1 MPPVDSEGQRAAHPD
16 VVERLPLVVRG
27 DQVSTVP
34 VTLLNGELAAERGS
48 KLVAR
53 CWRTAVGILAQDL
66 DYVLVD
72 MTFDLDLGSYRDGL
86 GMMAI
91 AARGSA
97 LANHRTEV

>member
-1 MPPVDSEGQRAAHPD
+1 MAGVMPTAAM
-16 VVERLPLVVRG
+16 V
-27 DQVSTVP
+27 
-34 VTLLNGELAAERGS
+34 GS
-48 KLVAR
+48 A
-53 CWRTAVGILAQDL
+53 AVGILAQDL